1 MISFMNGPFVESN
14 ISNYKLKYIWNWLEE
29 SLCLLDKHYVKIAL
43 FRNKYLLQLCVC
55 FWFFWNE
62 CFPHLRNISDPK
74 KMKLRENN
82 ESGKIQTTKYD
93 VCFLVS
99 LLDRILD
106 GKSGDDKL
114 VWKINVIFSRLSDH
128 LKIWYMLEIYPR
140 QLNQIKG
147 LRLGAIFWI
156 KVHFI

>member
-1 MISFMNGPFVESN
+1 MLKLFFSAIST
-14 ISNYKLKYIWNWLEE
+14 
-29 SLCLLDKHYVKIAL
+29 
-43 FRNKYLLQLCVC
+43 YLLQLCVC

-82 ESGKIQTTKYD
+82 VSGKIQTTKYD

-114 VWKINVIFSRLSDH
+114 VWKINVIFRRLSEH
-128 LKIWYMLEIYPR
+128 LKIWYRVSNYRVGLLYA
-140 QLNQIKG
+140 LVCKG
-147 LRLGAIFWI
+147 HAFHRLFSYIIMKLRHETNCWSWFW
-156 KVHFI
+156 V

>member
-1 MISFMNGPFVESN
+1 MPKAPSTSDFCLLNFSHLN
-14 ISNYKLKYIWNWLEE
+14 DSWNWLEE
-29 SLCLLDKHYVKIAL
+29 FRCLLNKHYVKIVL

-82 ESGKIQTTKYD
+82 VSGKIQTTKYD

-114 VWKINVIFSRLSDH
+114 VWKINVIFRRLSEH
-128 LKIWYMLEIYPR
+128 LKIWYMLEIFPMSQVKIHLVLDFNYVT
-140 QLNQIKG
+140 K
-147 LRLGAIFWI
+147 
-156 KVHFI
+156 